1 MQDNIISQSLVVLEG
16 LMKPNK
22 TQNDIKILIESNSIL
37 CIEEFSH
44 ALTHYGYSLKNDLY
58 MEVLFLISHTTK
70 VEHLMAFFKELQ
82 EHISPHTTCM
92 FNFEITQHEHCITE
106 VILK

>member
-1 MQDNIISQSLVVLEG
+1 MQNNIISQRLVVLEG
-16 LMKPNK
+16 LIETNI
-22 TQNDIKILIESNSIL
+22 THNDIKIFIESNSIL
-37 CIEEFSH
+37 CIEEFSNVL
-44 ALTHYGYSLKNDLY
+44 AHYGYSLKNDLY
-58 MEVLFLISHTTK
+58 MEILFLVSHTTK